1 MPTGP
6 LEIRRVICHQTRKDS
21 LIFQRHQDRCTRVI
35 VENVEDLYLFGRSV
49 TNLRHYAEHL
59 KGLFDFCATPG
70 KDVVMSWDIASKTAE
85 FLKET
90 I

>member
-1 MPTGP
+1 M
-6 LEIRRVICHQTRKDS
+6 VNCHQTLTTK
-21 LIFQRHQDRCTRVI
+21 LIFQRHPDRCTRVI
-35 VENVEDLYLFGRSV
+35 VDNVEELARFGRSV
-49 TNLRHYAEHL
+49 TNLGHYHEHL